1 MSEKWT
7 PGPWLRDGRTV
18 YALRETGRF
27 HRGEPVLQNSFDVHV
42 QGPHQHLS
50 DVEAEA
56 TASLISAAPDL
67 VDSIDPDTLDAIADE
82 IGGEFK
88 HTARAAS
95 LRGIAK
101 RQRAALAKSR
111 GEA

>member
-1 MSEKWT
+1 MNEKWT
-7 PGPWLRDGRTV
+7 PGPWRVSGVEVIIPDGPFNSCA
-18 YALRETGRF
+18 YAGTK
-27 HRGEPVLQNSFDVHV
+27 PN
-42 QGPHQHLS
+42 
-50 DVEAEA
+50 AN
-56 TASLISAAPDL
+56 LISAAPDL

-82 IGGEFK
+82 IGEEFK

-101 RQRAALAKSR
+101 RQRAALAKAR